1 MSEKARQLLRLLK
14 SARGSLDIPQ
24 VCEVL
29 GVTEREFRQLL
40 RELEKAG
47 EVKVNLQIEVLRK

>member
-14 SARGSLDIPQ
+14 SARGSLDIPYA
-24 VCEVL
+24 CEVL
-29 GVTEREFRQLL
+29 KVNEKEFRQVL